1 MLNVPCTLGKTVI
14 MNKYKFGYFLNIG
27 FAKRAETVKHKQ
39 FTGAAD
45 HRWEDPLI
53 QVGDTDSLHIPDH
66 PV

>member
-1 MLNVPCTLGKTVI
+1 

-45 HRWEDPLI
+45 HRWEAPLI
-53 QVGDTDSLHIPDH
+53 QVGDRDSLHIPDH
-66 PV
+66 TV